1 MSGHNVNSNY
11 ENKPTSVNGRDNF
24 IKAVKDKVDK
34 ANAQKANS
42 ELSQGLSGGGIKD
55 PDKGISVQRQ
65 EQNGNAHIADNTVD
79 FETDYSKGYFNYNY
93 DENTK
98 DDKLNNYVEIT
109 PEMQAEIDE
118 ANAEIAKQ
126 QPKRVYTG
134 HGITNIVKPDGTIV
148 EIEIDESKY
157 DGYPM
162 LTDSRIKKTYVN
174 VAEKSAWDKFVDSC
188 RGAVEWVDQKVNQ
201 WTGGQIR
208 RAGHGLAFFGGVGA
222 TALGGSAIGGLSTTA
237 KLVGAGAVVAG
248 TSSCTEKSEVDP
260 PTIMKITEI
269 VTNLNGENP
278 KVNGEDAQYVAYG
291 DKVKLQWGDG
301 YSIDCDRETREA
313 LQNNPLNKLNT
324 ALQSI
329 GVNTGVA
336 NPAIITEVNG
346 GQNSWSGVPMLGM
359 QNMTRDFNAQSLAQ
373 MQVTVDFP
381 QISEDG
387 LLEVDDK
394 GNHVVTQKQAT
405 ISDATGQ
412 YSLLNASGQVVG
424 KNDTAF
430 VIKAEDGEEYLVQ
443 TQNQNENEYGLNG
456 NKVLV
461 YYRKDGNDYKQAFMV
476 AKGWTEGKFDIQ
488 QNDGFTN
495 NVNIQAQGYDG
506 LSDKL
511 NACIM
516 KLSFTHGIG
525 VTVD

>member
-1 MSGHNVNSNY
+1 MSGQYFNFNY
-11 ENKPTSVNGRDNF
+11 GKKPEEANNYVELTPEMRAE
-24 IKAVKDKVDK
+24 IDK
-34 ANAQKANS
+34 ANAQKTNN
-42 ELSQGLSGGGIKD
+42 ELSQGLSGGGVKD

-65 EQNGNAHIADNTVD
+65 EPVRVDTGN
-79 FETDYSKGYFNYNY
+79 
-93 DENTK
+93 
-98 DDKLNNYVEIT
+98 
-109 PEMQAEIDE
+109 
-118 ANAEIAKQ
+118 
-126 QPKRVYTG
+126 
-134 HGITNIVKPDGTIV
+134 GITRIENPDGTT
-148 EIEIDESKY
+148 EFEIDYAKGY
-157 DGYPM
+157 DGTPQ
-162 LTDSRIKKTYVN
+162 LFAKGTKVTFLNEPKEP
-174 VAEKSAWDKFVDSC
+174 EKGFFAKIGDFLDK
-188 RGAVEWVDQKVNQ
+188 VDQKVNQ

-208 RAGHGLAFFGGVGA
+208 RAGHGAAFWGGVGA
-222 TALGGSAIGGLSTTA
+222 TAVAAPAIASTASTVGTVGAGA

-329 GVNTGVA
+329 GVNTGVT

-405 ISDATGQ
+405 ISDATGK
-412 YSLLNASGQVVG
+412 YSLLDASGGAVG
-424 KNDTAF
+424 KNNTAF

-443 TQNQNENEYGLNG
+443 TQDQKDGEYGLNG

-461 YYRKDGNDYKQAFMV
+461 YYRKDGDDYKQAFI
-476 AKGWTEGKFDIQ
+476 AAQGWNNGTVDIQ

-495 NVNIQAQGYDG
+495 NVKTNAQGYDG

-511 NACIM
+511 NAYIM
-516 KLSFTHGIG
+516 KLSFSHNID
-525 VTVD
+525 VTVK